1 MAANNLTSANAW
13 KLPYQPIT
21 ATSDGSGTQSA
32 FMYAGKIVVDINDLA
47 SGKIVTVSTPIA
59 IEVIDCYAVVKES
72 GGVASKTVTLKNSTD
87 AISTALSVAATDG
100 LVSRTTK
107 LFDTKANFDVGDD
120 DMNLVSSAHAAGDFY
135 VVISYTKQFS
145 VDGA

>member
-21 ATSDGSGTQSA
+21 ATSDGDGTQSA
-32 FMYAGKIVVDINDLA
+32 YMYAGKIVVDINNLG
-47 SGKIVTVSTPIA
+47 SGEIVTLSTPIA

-72 GGVASKTVTLKNSTD
+72 GGVTSKTLTLKNSTD
-87 AISTALSVAATDG
+87 AISSALSVAATDG

-107 LFDTKANFDVGDD
+107 IFDTKANFDAGDD
-120 DMNLVSSAHAAGDFY
+120 DMKIVSSAHTDGDAY

-145 VDGA
+145 VAGA

>member
-21 ATSDGSGTQSA
+21 ATSDGAGTQSA
-32 FMYAGKIVVDINDLA
+32 YMYDGKIIVDVNDLA
-47 SGKIVTVSTPIA
+47 SSKIITLSTPIS
-59 IEVIDCYAVVKES
+59 IEVIDVYSVVKES
-72 GGVASKTVTLKNSTD
+72 GGVASKTITLKNGTD
-87 AISTALSVAATDG
+87 AVSTALSITNTDG
-100 LVSRTTK
+100 LLSRTTK
-107 LFDTKANFDVGDD
+107 IFDTKANFDAGDD
-120 DMNLVSSAHAAGDFY
+120 DMKLVSSAHAAGDFY